1 MSFGRHLG
9 SPNGLH
15 VAKNVGYCLHDSAH
29 ASHVVRLGKPAMQ
42 SLTACSSV
50 TSLQVYIAPLGVYLI
65 AEAGT
70 FREVQILIAESS
82 LNVAFDPLGDL
93 PSTKLRLRWDIPAA
107 ASATVWS
114 ATSSRQ
120 QSAAPLN
127 VMSMPAKALI
137 AGYRHVVR
145 GWQACC
151 QPMLPVYGQLGM
163 ADHGNSAS
171 RVPGSYVSS
180 EEGGARQR
188 LQLRIFSAGHIA
200 NANTSMHLKST
211 PGGSYNAPYVRN
223 AYEFTPSARD
233 EVLWVGLTWAP

>member
-1 MSFGRHLG
+1 
-9 SPNGLH
+9 
-15 VAKNVGYCLHDSAH
+15 
-29 ASHVVRLGKPAMQ
+29 MQ
-42 SLTACSSV
+42 SLTAWSSV
-50 TSLQVYIAPLGVYLI
+50 TFLQVYIAPLGVYLI

-107 ASATVWS
+107 ASASVWS
-114 ATSSRQ
+114 ATSSRRQ
-120 QSAAPLN
+120 TAAPLN
-127 VMSMPAKALI
+127 VMSMPAKALL

-151 QPMLPVYGQLGM
+151 QPKLPVYGQLGT
-163 ADHGNSAS
+163 ADNGILAS
-171 RVPGSYVSS
+171 RVPVSS
-180 EEGGARQR
+180 KEDGARQR